1 MITGQPDEKTL
12 SEWKELWMRY
22 KDGLHPNR
30 KSGRELLTYLQSNYA
45 LRERFDPT
53 ALDAVSWS
61 VMSNEYLAE
70 KLPAGRQPIP
80 RSFLLKTRGRG
91 ENSILRKIRIARSCG
106 APPVRKFWWGWT
118 WPAGIIWCKGVP
130 CFGTSFGAFQGLDE
144 RDLQNYVIT
153 AQYIR
158 ALERV
163 GKLTGK
169 A

>member
-80 RSFLLKTRGRG
+80 RMFSLENAGKGRKFYLA
-91 ENSILRKIRIARSCG
+91 ENQDNEELWG
-106 APPVRKFWWGWT
+106 APSTEILV
-118 WPAGIIWCKGVP
+118 GVDLASGYYMVQGSTLLWDEL
-130 CFGTSFGAFQGLDE
+130 CAFQGLDE
-144 RDLQNYVIT
+144 RDLQNYVST

>member
-80 RSFLLKTRGRG
+80 RMFSL
-91 ENSILRKIRIARSCG
+91 ENAGKEPSRSCS
-106 APPVRKFWWGWT
+106 R
-118 WPAGIIWCKGVP
+118 
-130 CFGTSFGAFQGLDE
+130 
-144 RDLQNYVIT
+144 
-153 AQYIR
+153 
-158 ALERV
+158 
-163 GKLTGK
+163 
-169 A
+169 